1 RIGSPISSCHA
12 CSPDRGSLRTTS
24 PPWATADCSTATWD
38 GVSRPTTWTPSTSR
52 TRTHDERTAS
62 HTVAPCRRHPLHR
75 SRTAGAGLRRR
86 TPHTR
91 CGGTEGRV
99 ITQPS
104 PATTRP
110 APDPY
115 QQKVIDATER
125 SIRVV
130 APAGSG
136 KTETLA
142 RRVEERIRQGIPG
155 HRILVLTF
163 DRNAAESFRSKMRN

>member
-1 RIGSPISSCHA
+1 ELDARSA
-12 CSPDRGSLRTTS
+12 
-24 PPWATADCSTATWD
+24 A
-38 GVSRPTTWTPSTSR
+38 
-52 TRTHDERTAS
+52 
-62 HTVAPCRRHPLHR
+62 HTGAPRRRHPFDR

-99 ITQPS
+99 ITQTS

-142 RRVEERIRQGIPG
+142 RRVEERIRQGIPP

-163 DRNAAESFRSKMRN
+163 DRNAAESFRSKMRNGNGGPGARVETLNAYGFALLRQRFPDERNRIINEPYWPGTT